1 MKPIRFTNHARE
13 QAQERGASET
23 EIRHA
28 IASGSRQPAKHE
40 RVLCRFNFPYDK
52 DWQGR
57 HYRIKQVAPIIQEKP
72 NETVV
77 ITVYT
82 FYF

>member
-1 MKPIRFTNHARE
+1 MIPIRFTNHARE
-13 QAQERGASET
+13 QARERGANET

-28 IASGSRQPAKHE
+28 ITNGSRQPAKHA
-40 RVLCRFNFPYDK
+40 RVLCRFNFNYDK

-57 HYRIKQVAPIIQEKP
+57 HYRIKQVAPVIKEKT